1 MGEAQ
6 QPYNNRGLYHVFG
19 RHLGEESS
27 IGTPFLWIDRS
38 QIVPI
43 NLISAILFYD
53 IPLKG
58 SNWVSQ
64 LAVDIS
70 HHLFFH
76 I

>member
-1 MGEAQ
+1 M
-6 QPYNNRGLYHVFG
+6 FG
-19 RHLGEESS
+19 RHLGKESS

-70 HHLFFH
+70 HHLFFTSRCENAEWNSVY
-76 I
+76 IWSC